1 MTTTRREN
9 ASTSETRPELPRF
22 APGWNP
28 ARAWRLRTLY
38 TPIARAVEMLLG
50 RERESKARVLAV
62 GGTRGALEAVLAH
75 PPVVRGVFSPL
86 ACEVVWAAGDDD
98 LPLAYDD
105 DAFDCAVAVDWL
117 PLVAPSRRRHAVE
130 ELCRVAREGVVLSS
144 PFNGHPVVAAER
156 AVNDLY
162 RAATGSDHP
171 RLGRH
176 LEYGL
181 PDLDAT
187 REWVGAAFPHVE
199 TRSVDHVA
207 LWQATE
213 SMAAFEA
220 DDADETLDAAGAAAL
235 PPLEFIYEAEP
246 AYRTL
251 VAAGAR
257 PAPLD
262 PQRHWALPQMRAE
275 FTALQMHLA
284 LEAAAQR
291 RAFDDLA
298 EAVTSGRERER
309 EEFRTTVASLA
320 AELHEREA
328 QLELLERELRKME
341 LSGANQGAAIAI
353 YERRIEETDVHV
365 ENLEREREATA
376 VHVRNLEAERN
387 HLRTAA
393 ADALQHAANLE
404 VALQATRERVA
415 QLERELADT
424 HQHVGNLDAQIA
436 DLRAAYADLEG
447 VHVRLLESRGGRAL
461 TAYVRAKQRMMGR
474 E

>member
-86 ACEVVWAAGDDD
+86 ACEVVWTAGDDD
-98 LPLAYDD
+98 LPLAHDD

-220 DDADETLDAAGAAAL
+220 DDADEALDAAGAAAL

-309 EEFRTTVASLA
+309 E
-320 AELHEREA
+320 
-328 QLELLERELRKME
+328 
-341 LSGANQGAAIAI
+341 
-353 YERRIEETDVHV
+353 
-365 ENLEREREATA
+365 ATA
-376 VHVRNLEAERN
+376 VHVRNLEAERER
-387 HLRTAA
+387 LRTVA
-393 ADALQHAANLE
+393 ADAHQHAANLE